1 MAQRRAIL
9 WCKLTGRLVKVLLEP
24 GRPGSTPVSGVSA
37 GWQVMACAD
46 RNSECYGT
54 GCPMT
59 TDGGDC
65 PFGEL
70 GELPGGPSERFDP
83 LADPSFESEWE

>member
-9 WCKLTGRLVKVLLEP
+9 WCKLKGQRVEVILELAHP
-24 GRPGSTPVSGVSA
+24 EAAPASGVPR
-37 GWQVMACAD
+37 GRQVRECISRSD
-46 RNSECYGT
+46 ECYGT

-59 TDGGDC
+59 TDGGEC

-70 GELPGGPSERFDP
+70 GELPDGPPEQS
-83 LADPSFESEWE
+83 DPSVDGV